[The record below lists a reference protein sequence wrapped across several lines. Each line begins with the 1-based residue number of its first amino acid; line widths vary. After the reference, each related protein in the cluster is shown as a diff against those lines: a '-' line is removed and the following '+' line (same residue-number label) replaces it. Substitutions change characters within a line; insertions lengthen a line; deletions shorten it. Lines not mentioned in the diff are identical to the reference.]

1 MKFAMKALINKPIE
15 MYEES
20 NDQERVVYVSR
31 PISRNGSVIG
41 TIVVI
46 LIASVLLILAFAI
59 GARLIRKLM
68 G

>member
-1 MKFAMKALINKPIE
+1 MKALITKPIE